1 MGDGVANPPNGA
13 HRRRVGNGSTS
24 ATASDLGDRGGN
36 RMSTK
41 NMIPTAIL
49 LGFIGGLIPRYR
61 WWSIPAIGVIWSI
74 MLTLDGDPT
83 MSFVQIWFAGF
94 VLGSINGAVGVI
106 VTSALYGVARLII
119 PKTRGEAIA
128 ALRRQLRPR
137 SNEARLQELT
147 DLRDRGTITDDEYQ
161 TKRNKILDSI

>member
-1 MGDGVANPPNGA
+1 
-13 HRRRVGNGSTS
+13 
-24 ATASDLGDRGGN
+24 
-36 RMSTK
+36 
-41 NMIPTAIL
+41 MIPTAIL

-74 MLTLDGDPT
+74 MLTLGGDPT

-94 VLGSINGAVGVI
+94 VHGAVNGAVGVI
-106 VTSALYGVARLII
+106 VTSALYGLARLLI
-119 PKTRGEAIA
+119 PRTRGEAVA

-137 SNEARLQELT
+137 SNEARLKELT

-161 TKRNKILDSI
+161 IKRDQIPDSM

>member
-1 MGDGVANPPNGA
+1 
-13 HRRRVGNGSTS
+13 
-24 ATASDLGDRGGN
+24 
-36 RMSTK
+36 
-41 NMIPTAIL
+41 MIPTAIV

-74 MLTLDGDPT
+74 MLTLGGDPT
-83 MSFVQIWFAGF
+83 MSFIQIWFAGF
-94 VLGSINGAVGVI
+94 VFGAVNGAVGVI
-106 VTSALYGVARLII
+106 VASALYGVARLII
-119 PKTRGEAIA
+119 PQTRGEAVA

-161 TKRNKILDSI
+161 TTRNQILDSI